1 MAVTTH
7 SPAETHDRN
16 TGEWVKYG
24 ALGGFIA
31 GIAFSLFEMIM
42 AALLNGASAFWNPL
56 RPIGATVLGK
66 EALSPDYGLVT
77 AAVTGVVVHMVLS
90 VLFGVVF
97 GLAIAFLPGL
107 ARSAGMLIVVAS
119 LYGLLLWVVNFYVVA
134 PVAGWNW
141 FPDKSEPLVQFV
153 AHIFFFGTI
162 LGLVIQRGV
171 SPSSG
176 RNSP

>member
-1 MAVTTH
+1 MAVNTH
-7 SPAETHDRN
+7 STAETHDRN
-16 TGEWVKYG
+16 TGAWVKYG
-24 ALGGFIA
+24 ALGGLIA
-31 GIAFSLFEMIM
+31 GIVFAMFEMIM

-56 RPIGATVLGK
+56 RMIGATVLGK

-77 AAVTGVVVHMVLS
+77 AALTGMIVHMM
-90 VLFGVVF
+90 FAVVF
-97 GLAIAFLPGL
+97 GIVFALALAFVPGL
-107 ARSAGMLIVVAS
+107 ARSAGMLIVAAS

-153 AHIFFFGTI
+153 AHTFFFGTV

-176 RNSP
+176 RNSV